1 MELNML
7 EFTRDPA
14 LRFLVVWKSLGLRGW
29 RETGR
34 ALE

>member
-1 MELNML
+1 MDLNALEL
-7 EFTRDPA
+7 TRDPA
-14 LRFLVVWKSLGLRGW
+14 LRLLVVCGSLCLWGR